1 MIEDNHSRFGTHVF
15 LNQQIKLMP
24 NKPISLQ
31 VGRSFID
38 LCVASHKS
46 NPCGICSKAK
56 DSSSDDYF
64 AQLAN
69 VEYRHQFYI
78 PLHIY
83 IVDMEEYERLQKKY
97 AGLVKSQISKEADN
111 KLPVKVDQTDN
122 TVGVINDEIQN
133 VD

>member
-1 MIEDNHSRFGTHVF
+1 
-15 LNQQIKLMP
+15 MP

-38 LCVASHKS
+38 LCVSSQKS

-56 DSSSDDYF
+56 DCSSDDYF
-64 AQLAN
+64 AQLTNAD
-69 VEYRHQFYI
+69 YRHKFYI

-83 IVDMEEYERLQKKY
+83 IVDMDEYERLQKKY
-97 AGLVKSQISKEADN
+97 AGMGSVKSKISKLVEGDE
-111 KLPVKVDQTDN
+111 KVQPIKAMPTEN
-122 TVGVINDEIQN
+122 TVGVINDEPLN